1 MRKRREKEEEEEKEE
16 ERKRV
21 RSKERKRKVSTRTRV
36 DCGPSPV
43 WPCLPFSSTLAVLT
57 TQRPVPRFRVTCC
70 GTVFQV
76 PPQGDTWLSVHTKL
90 TLNKFHYTLY
100 KKSQVHSSSH
110 QLPSAKRKTLP
121 SPLLRG
127 TSMGRRGRRRNSFI
141 PIWPA
146 MSMHKAIMVS
156 RGISVTPNGPGRCEE
171 GMAGSSSGPSAPS
184 EPSLSPPGVYSPES
198 PLSSCSRSRTF

>member
-1 MRKRREKEEEEEKEE
+1 M
-16 ERKRV
+16 V
-21 RSKERKRKVSTRTRV
+21 QVL
-36 DCGPSPV
+36 
-43 WPCLPFSSTLAVLT
+43 WPCLPFSTLAVLT

-70 GTVFQV
+70 ETVFQV

-100 KKSQVHSSSH
+100 KKARSIPHLTSC
-110 QLPSAKRKTLP
+110 LPPKERPSLP
-121 SPLLRG
+121 LCFGGPPWAEEEGEGIASFPNGLLC
-127 TSMGRRGRRRNSFI
+127 
-141 PIWPA
+141 A

-184 EPSLSPPGVYSPES
+184 EPSLSSPGVYSPES